1 MSYDTEHVRN
11 AGSTPDG
18 IAGVPTF
25 AQLVDNPDLAALY
38 TELRQASST
47 TAPALVETMRVSKK
61 TVYDYLHRLEQAGL
75 ATTVG
80 EDNGTTVY
88 AAEPF
93 ELTLTVGETTVT
105 ITPDLIE
112 IVANSPDYPT
122 IERVLADHGI
132 LTVALAYDLVVAHN
146 NGEVTIRQLAQLTG
160 LSPGTAYDLV
170 DALYSVLDLGD
181 DDPTPTTYTPAD
193 FDGTAEGRL
202 AELADGERLAE
213 SVDEDGS

>member
-11 AGSTPDG
+11 AGSTPG
-18 IAGVPTF
+18 EIAGVPTF

-38 TELRQASST
+38 TELRRSSAT

-75 ATTVG
+75 VTIVG
-80 EDNGTTVY
+80 DDGGTTVY

-112 IVANSPDYPT
+112 IVANSPDSPT

-132 LTVALAYDLVVAHN
+132 LTVALAYDLVVAHS

-181 DDPTPTTYTPAD
+181 DDPTPTTYSPAD
-193 FDGTAEGRL
+193 FDGTTEDLL
-202 AELADGERLAE
+202 AEVDDEDRLTEFA
-213 SVDEDGS
+213 DEDGS

>member
-11 AGSTPDG
+11 AGSTPG
-18 IAGVPTF
+18 EIAGVPTF

-38 TELRQASST
+38 TELRRSAAT
-47 TAPALVETMRVSKK
+47 TAPALVEAMRVSKK

-75 ATTVG
+75 VTIVG
-80 EDNGTTVY
+80 DDGGTTVY

-112 IVANSPDYPT
+112 IVANSPDSPT

-132 LTVALAYDLVVAHN
+132 LTVALAYDLVVAHS

-181 DDPTPTTYTPAD
+181 DDPTPTTYSPAD
-193 FDGTAEGRL
+193 FDGTTEDLL
-202 AELADGERLAE
+202 AEVDDEDRLTEFA
-213 SVDEDGS
+213 DEDGS